1 MKISYEECKD
11 IWRRSIRI
19 QMRWNNIVDFSANNF
34 IDIVC
39 RRLNLVKAKHQEE
52 IRGYYKRFMEERI

>member
-19 QMRWNNIVDFSANNF
+19 QKRWNNIVDFSADNF

-39 RRLNLVKAKHQEE
+39 RRLNLIKAKHREE
-52 IRGYYKRFMEERI
+52 IKIYYERFMEERM